1 MPEPEQ
7 IFVADKG
14 ETEQKGKKDNKK
26 IEQTVDFLSE
36 TQQRAAAAYTA
47 YLEAQ
52 RQLEEA
58 YKEQE
63 RQANKTYNEVVEQ
76 ARKSCEESIAQAR
89 KAFESSVSR
98 SLRIS
103 DEAEM
108 KARESRNEALERT
121 WAVFI
126 KARK

>member
-1 MPEPEQ
+1 MLEPEQ

-14 ETEQKGKKDNKK
+14 EAEQKGKRDTKK
-26 IEQTVDFLSE
+26 IEQTVDLLNE

-52 RQLEEA
+52 HQLAEA

-89 KAFESSVSR
+89 KLSR
-98 SLRIS
+98 
-103 DEAEM
+103 
-108 KARESRNEALERT
+108 
-121 WAVFI
+121 VV
-126 KARK
+126 

>member
-1 MPEPEQ
+1 MSEPEQ

-14 ETEQKGKKDNKK
+14 EAEQKGKKDTKK
-26 IEQTVDFLSE
+26 IEQTVDLLNE

-76 ARKSCEESIAQAR
+76 ARKSCEESIAQAK
-89 KAFESSVSR
+89 KAFESSVTR
-98 SLRIS
+98 SLRIC
-103 DEAEM
+103 DEAEL

>member
-1 MPEPEQ
+1 MSESEK

-14 ETEQKGKKDNKK
+14 ETEQKGKKDTKK

-52 RQLEEA
+52 RQLGEA

-63 RQANKTYNEVVEQ
+63 RQANKAYNEVVEQ
-76 ARKSCEESIAQAR
+76 ARKSCDESITQAR
-89 KAFESSVSR
+89 KAFESSVTR

-103 DEAEM
+103 EEAELR
-108 KARESRNEALERT
+108 ARESRNEVLERT

>member
-1 MPEPEQ
+1 MSEPEQ

-14 ETEQKGKKDNKK
+14 EAEQKGKKDTKK
-26 IEQTVDFLSE
+26 IEQTVDLLNE

-89 KAFESSVSR
+89 KAFESSVTR

-103 DEAEM
+103 DEAEL
-108 KARESRNEALERT
+108 KARESRNEVLERT